1 MKLLCWYSKCFGIVR
16 WGNSLSSQFHVCAGV
31 RQGGVLSPV
40 LFAVFINSLIV
51 SLRHSG
57 LGAFMGS
64 QSLITLVVCC
74 MLMILC

>member
-1 MKLLCWYSKCFGIVR
+1 MVSCVGAT
-16 WGNSLSSQFHVCAGV
+16 LSSQFHVCAGV

-40 LFAVFINSLIV
+40 LFAVFINSFIV

-64 QSLITLVVCC
+64 HYIGCLLYADDIMLIAHSVTVMV
-74 MLMILC
+74 